1 MKRKTIFIILLMFF
15 FQKKALT
22 SDPFTHEIGLIKEPE
37 VIEIEIE
44 DNTDEATNTEE
55 EALENETLLAEDVF
69 EDIKETVSV
78 IEVNKDKEIEDENKE
93 IETVLNIDP
102 MIAYSLKDYTLK
114 GTALSKASLNEF
126 KRAKIKKFDTA
137 KIPTTHTIQ
146 PEETID
152 KIAFR
157 YGFSLREIELANA
170 IYPGSRKLVA
180 GDKLVIPNRFHIVKE
195 GQSLLSISERY
206 NLDPLQLSSYNDLT
220 DENILMIGDKLLL
233 PFFIHVTNENESI
246 KDIAGRYE
254 REVKEIMEFNNFDI
268 STLVVNE
275 NQLIKIPIY
284 ANKNINNENLNQKS
298 INDFKIDKKNLAIVE
313 ISGGQ
318 YMVREGDRIGNKDGK
333 IVSIQINKM
342 IVLEDNIEF
351 EFFINTPIV
360 GQAIAKLDNSDGNVL
375 TDIMTTGSGI
385 DNNDSSNTE
394 NSSNEA
400 EVNDDLTETDVGA
413 LFN

>member
-1 MKRKTIFIILLMFF
+1 MIRQTIFIILLVIF
-15 FQKKALT
+15 FQKKAFS
-22 SDPFTHEIGLIKEPE
+22 SDPFTNEIGLIKEPE

-44 DNTDEATNTEE
+44 DNSDEATYTEE
-55 EALENETLLAEDVF
+55 EDLEEETLVAEDLF
-69 EDIKETVSV
+69 EDIKEKVSV
-78 IEVNKDKEIEDENKE
+78 VQDDIDEEIEAEKKEIV
-93 IETVLNIDP
+93 TVLNIDP

-170 IYPGSRKLVA
+170 IYPGSRKLIA

-206 NLDPLQLSSYNDLT
+206 NLDPLQLSSYNDLS
-220 DENILMIGDKLLL
+220 DANVLMIGDKLLL
-233 PFFIHVTNENESI
+233 PFFIHVTYENESI

-254 REVKEIMEFNNFDI
+254 REVNELIEFNNFDD
-268 STLVVNE
+268 STLVISE

-284 ANKNINNENLNQKS
+284 ANRNINNENINQKS

-313 ISGGQ
+313 IGGGQ

-360 GQAIAKLDNSDGNVL
+360 GQAIAKLNSSNENIL
-375 TDIMTTGSGI
+375 TDIMTGSGI
-385 DNNDSSNTE
+385 DNGSTNPE
-394 NSSNEA
+394 NSSDEA
-400 EVNDDLTETDVGA
+400 LDDNNDLTETDLEG

>member
-1 MKRKTIFIILLMFF
+1 MIRHTIFIILLVIF
-15 FQKKALT
+15 FQKNSFS
-22 SDPFTHEIGLIKEPE
+22 SDPFTNEIGLIKEPE

-44 DNTDEATNTEE
+44 DNSDEATNTEE
-55 EALENETLLAEDVF
+55 EALEEETLIAEDLF

-78 IEVNKDKEIEDENKE
+78 VQDGIDEEIEAENKE
-93 IETVLNIDP
+93 IVTVLNIDP

-114 GTALSKASLNEF
+114 GTALSKASLNDF

-146 PEETID
+146 PEETIE

-170 IYPGSRKLVA
+170 IYPGSRKLIT

-195 GQSLLSISERY
+195 GQSLLSISDRY
-206 NLDPLQLSSYNDLT
+206 NLDPLQLSSYNDLS
-220 DENILMIGDKLLL
+220 DENVLMIGDKLLL
-233 PFFIHVTNENESI
+233 PFFIHVTNENETI

-254 REVKEIMEFNNFDI
+254 REINEIIEFNNFD
-268 STLVVNE
+268 SATLVVSE
-275 NQLIKIPIY
+275 NQLVKIPIY
-284 ANKNINNENLNQKS
+284 ANRNINNENINQKS

-313 ISGGQ
+313 IGGGQ

-342 IVLEDNIEF
+342 LVLEDNIEF

-360 GQAIAKLDNSDGNVL
+360 GQAVAQLGNSNEGILD
-375 TDIMTTGSGI
+375 DIMSTGSAI
-385 DNNDSSNTE
+385 DDDASNPTSSSDDIE
-394 NSSNEA
+394 D
-400 EVNDDLTETDVGA
+400 DDLIDTDVDG